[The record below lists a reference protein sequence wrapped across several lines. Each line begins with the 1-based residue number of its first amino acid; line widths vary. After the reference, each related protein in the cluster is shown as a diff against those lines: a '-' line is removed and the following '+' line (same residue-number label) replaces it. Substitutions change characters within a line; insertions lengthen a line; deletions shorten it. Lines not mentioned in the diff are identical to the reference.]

1 MDNRDRDKNLND
13 DDTERNW
20 DNEPSRDQSGGMQG
34 DKGRSS
40 EIEEESENRNVNRGS
55 SELEH

>member
-13 DDTERNW
+13 DDTERTW

-34 DKGRSS
+34 DKGRST

>member
-20 DNEPSRDQSGGMQG
+20 DNEPSRDQPGEMQG

-40 EIEEESENRNVNRGS
+40 EIERERDRSV
-55 SELEH
+55 ELEH

>member
-13 DDTERNW
+13 DDTERTW

>member
-13 DDTERNW
+13 DDTERTW

-34 DKGRSS
+34 DQGRSS